1 MTGKLPGKHKFFIT
15 MSFLAYVV
23 MAIPYTVHGSLAPVT
38 MELYGISAA
47 QQGFLLTMQ
56 SVGALG
62 AAMFIA
68 LKGERYN
75 KIHTI
80 AFGLIIIGV
89 MGAIIGSAP
98 AYAVLLIIV
107 IIVGI
112 GVTFIDIMMNGVM
125 SDVYPERK
133 NTLLSLVHGFYML
146 GAMLVPRM
154 VTLIANPDEPW
165 TFSRPFHVLLV
176 AGLAVGALY
185 LISGRRIMP
194 ETPYGDMEAM
204 KVRVTE
210 NPAEIFK
217 TKTAWFFIAVG
228 LLYFTFQ
235 IGVMMWLPTYTI
247 QNVGA
252 DFSTGGMALTVF
264 FAGNL
269 VMRFAGPLF
278 LKLMSPRILYSVF
291 GIIAG
296 VLMVCALLA
305 DNIALMFILLAGAG
319 FTQGA
324 SVPAFMILC
333 INAFPDRTASAASIT
348 TLCVGFATFTA
359 PLWMGV
365 MSAYTDGFLVP
376 LLIICGCLFIA
387 AGLILI
393 GGRTRKNEHKRDGS
407 FYVR

>member
-1 MTGKLPGKHKFFIT
+1 
-15 MSFLAYVV
+15 MSFLAYVT

-38 MELYGISAA
+38 MELYGITAA
-47 QQGFLLTMQ
+47 QQGLIMTMQ
-56 SVGALG
+56 GLGSLG
-62 AAMFIA
+62 AALFVA

-89 MGAIIGSAP
+89 VGGIVGSAP
-98 AYAVLLIIV
+98 AYAVLLMMV
-107 IIVGI
+107 VLLGVG
-112 GVTFIDIMMNGVM
+112 GTFIDIMMNGVM

-133 NTLLSLVHGFYML
+133 NTLLSLVHGFYMV

-154 VTLIANPDEPW
+154 VTLIASPDEPG

-194 ETPYGDMEAM
+194 ETPYVDMEAL
-204 KVRVTE
+204 KIRVTE

-235 IGVMMWLPTYTI
+235 MGTTMWLPTFTM
-247 QNVGA
+247 QHTGA
-252 DFSTGGMALTVF
+252 DFSTAGMALTVF

-269 VMRFAGPLF
+269 VMRFVGPFF
-278 LKLMSPRILYSVF
+278 LKGMSPRVLYSVF
-291 GIIAG
+291 GGISA
-296 VLMVCALLA
+296 VLMICALLTT
-305 DNIALMFILLAGAG
+305 NITLMFVLLAGAG

-324 SVPAFMILC
+324 AVPSYIILC
-333 INAFPDRTASAASIT
+333 INAFPDRPASAASLT
-348 TLCVGFATFTA
+348 TLCVGVANLTA

-365 MSAYTDGFLVP
+365 LSAYTDGFLVP
-376 LLIICGCLFIA
+376 MLTICGCLLLAAALIFIK
-387 AGLILI
+387 G
-393 GGRTRKNEHKRDGS
+393 EKR
-407 FYVR
+407 